1 MKGIIDMYC
10 TNCGKDIGQSAFC
23 PYCGTP
29 KANDEPS
36 AEALK
41 NDEINAEI
49 TNDVNIPEQENVSA
63 ESADNSQENS
73 TIYEYAPAQE
83 KPAASVCV
91 SCGSEIPEGAPF
103 CTQCGAPQNAPKK
116 KKLSKGGLI
125 AIIVAAVILTAAV
138 IGVIIAFALPKQ
150 DFSKILGMTA
160 SELEQAYGTDCETGA
175 NDIGAMYYGY
185 KNPGDIYGVKA
196 SELIVLFYDGAA
208 EEVRV
213 FSESYTDDEAM
224 SSDLIKAFNGLVS
237 ERGLKDSFA
246 DVLGDTENNTKI
258 DSTDLSY
265 FCKHIENEIYIDYG
279 DVYIWLKVNQDGT
292 KDFSICYY

>member
-1 MKGIIDMYC
+1 MYC
-10 TNCGKDIGQSAFC
+10 TNCGKDIGENSFC

-63 ESADNSQENS
+63 ESADNSQEKS

-83 KPAASVCV
+83 KPAASLCA
-91 SCGSEIPEGAPF
+91 S
-103 CTQCGAPQNAPKK
+103 GAPQNAPKK

-125 AIIVAAVILTAAV
+125 AIIIAAVILTAAV

-175 NDIGAMYYGY
+175 NDIGAMYYSY

-213 FSESYTDDEAM
+213 FSESYTDDETM

-237 ERGLKDSFA
+237 ERSLKDSFA

-279 DVYIWLKVNQDGT
+279 DVYICLRLT
-292 KDFSICYY
+292 KTAQRIFQSATIKL

>member
-1 MKGIIDMYC
+1 
-10 TNCGKDIGQSAFC
+10 
-23 PYCGTP
+23 
-29 KANDEPS
+29 
-36 AEALK
+36 
-41 NDEINAEI
+41 
-49 TNDVNIPEQENVSA
+49 
-63 ESADNSQENS
+63 
-73 TIYEYAPAQE
+73 
-83 KPAASVCV
+83 
-91 SCGSEIPEGAPF
+91 
-103 CTQCGAPQNAPKK
+103 
-116 KKLSKGGLI
+116 
-125 AIIVAAVILTAAV
+125 
-138 IGVIIAFALPKQ
+138 
-150 DFSKILGMTA
+150 MTA
-160 SELEQAYGTDCETGA
+160 SELEEAYGTDCETGA
-175 NDIGAMYYGY
+175 NDIGAMYYSY

-237 ERGLKDSFA
+237 EKNLKDSFA

-279 DVYIWLKVNQDGT
+279 DVYIWLKVNPDGT